1 MENRV
6 YSILDTDLYK
16 FTTSYAYMRKF
27 PDAECTFTFKDRNK
41 VKRTKKFL
49 EEFKKEIKKWENVGL
64 TTQELFWLFN
74 SHKIDFIANYYWE
87 WLMSFRFDVS
97 KMKIYLDEES
107 VLCVEVT
114 DKCYKATLYE
124 IPVLFSVPE
133 VNNRGKKINW
143 ELTKR
148 KLMGKIAIANE
159 AEMLFSEFGTRRRF
173 NYEVQDEVCRI
184 LKKMSKTCV
193 GTSNVHFAMKYDMT
207 PIGTHPHEWFMFHG
221 AQYGYKAANSV
232 ALENWVDVYDGDLG
246 IALSD
251 TYTSDVFFR
260 SFTLKLAKLFDGVRQ
275 DSGDE
280 YKFTDKTID
289 FYKSKRI
296 DPKSKTIVF
305 SNALDFPKALEIL
318 KYCKEK
324 GIKCSFGIGT
334 NLTCDVYDMDGNKYD
349 YENIVMKMSRCRMDP
364 NHPWYLTIKIS
375 DDLGKH
381 MGDNQE
387 FNHACYE
394 LCIPISFNHA
404 DPIGEPGED
413 GSKFI
418 K

>member
-1 MENRV
+1 MERV

-16 FTTSYAYMRKF
+16 FTTSYAYMKKF

-41 VKRTKKFL
+41 VKRSKKFL

-64 TTQELFWLFN
+64 TIEEFAWILN
-74 SHKIDFIANYYWE
+74 SHKMDFIATYYWE
-87 WLMSFRFDVS
+87 WLKSFRFDVS
-97 KMKIYLDEES
+97 KMNIYLDEES

-114 DKCYKATLYE
+114 DKCYKASLYE

-143 ELTKR
+143 KLTMAKLGEKIEL
-148 KLMGKIAIANE
+148 ANING
-159 AEMLFSEFGTRRRF
+159 MLFSEFGTRRRF
-173 NYEVQDEVCRI
+173 NYEVQDAVCEA
-184 LKKMSKTCV
+184 LKKYSKTCV

-251 TYTSDVFFR
+251 TYTSDVFFK
-260 SFTLKLAKLFDGVRQ
+260 SFSLKQAKLFDGVRQ
-275 DSGDE
+275 DSGNE
-280 YKFTDKTID
+280 YKFTDKTIE

-296 DPKSKTIVF
+296 DYHSKTIVF
-305 SNALDFPKALEIL
+305 SNALDFPRALEIL
-318 KYCKEK
+318 KYCREK

-349 YENIVMKMSRCRMDP
+349 YENIVMKMSRCRMNP
-364 NHPWYLTIKIS
+364 NQPWYLTIKIS

-381 MGDNQE
+381 MGDSEE

-394 LCIPISFNHA
+394 LNIVIPVKGGYC
-404 DPIGEPGED
+404 D
-413 GSKFI
+413 
-418 K
+418 